1 MMFEQV
7 TIFIDHSNCLEIV
20 LFKWF

>member
-1 MMFEQV
+1 MFEQV